1 MRLRLRSDAPA
12 PATPAGPPGADRPSA
27 AAEWTPA
34 PAGDHAALD
43 LREPERETAV
53 ARVFEQNHA
62 QMVRLAALLG
72 AADEAEDVVGEAFYA
87 LYRRWDRLSSPD
99 AALPYVRAAVVNQ
112 VKMRL
117 RHRGVVER
125 SPEQAPGEH
134 RSAEAEVLVREDQRE
149 VVLALARLPR
159 RQREAIVLR
168 YWLDLSEADV
178 AQAMGVSC
186 GAVKTHT
193 SRAMAALS
201 RSLGSQP

>member
-1 MRLRLRSDAPA
+1 MRMRLRAAPA
-12 PATPAGPPGADRPSA
+12 VTDPSGARVAGAAD
-27 AAEWTPA
+27 EV
-34 PAGDHAALD
+34 LD

-53 ARVFEQNHA
+53 ARVFEQHHA
-62 QMVRLAALLG
+62 QMVRLATLLG

-87 LYRRWDRLSSPD
+87 LYRRWDRLRSPD

-117 RHRGVVER
+117 RHRGVVQR
-125 SPEQAPGEH
+125 SQEEAPEEC

-149 VVLALARLPR
+149 VAHALARLPR

-168 YWLDLSEADV
+168 YWLDLKEAEV

-193 SRAMAALS
+193 SRAMAALTQA
-201 RSLGSQP
+201 LGSRP